1 MSIRRLT
8 SVAAAAA
15 FTTIVLVPNS
25 AFAADAYHP
34 ANGESGATYHPDHA
48 STASSQQV
56 AADLLKAQQH
66 PAWNTAISRGAPWP
80 VAKTGEPKTR
90 EQVNAELNAA
100 MQHPAWKNVS
110 RGAPWPTV
118 VADKK

>member
-1 MSIRRLT
+1 MSVRTL
-8 SVAAAAA
+8 SSLAAAVALTAA
-15 FTTIVLVPNS
+15 VLVPIS
-25 AFAADAYHP
+25 AFAAGAYHP
-34 ANGESGATYHPDHA
+34 SNGEAGATYHPDHA
-48 STASSQQV
+48 STSSSEQV
-56 AADLLKAQQH
+56 AADLQKAQQH

-90 EQVNAELNAA
+90 AQVNAELNAA

-110 RGAPWPTV
+110 RGAPWPTY